1 MTLRHSLKCRVQIR
15 VGNIARYLFSVLG
28 VFIIIYQ
35 RKGMFSNSRFNVFLM
50 TGRFV
55 DVTVDLLHG
64 INFYGYFFQFDQ
76 IAAFRG

>member
-1 MTLRHSLKCRVQIR
+1 MTAFGIPLRLPGSAACRYV
-15 VGNIARYLFSVLG
+15 ARYLFSVLG

-64 INFYGYFFQFDQ
+64 SY
-76 IAAFRG
+76 